1 MMPSATEGT
10 TQVNSIRVAG
20 IGQEFDP
27 AVSAMGQTRAQL
39 RLGLQNRLQRGAI
52 LTDERVGAVILV
64 PIRAKKE
71 NFLYRQNKKARLSI
85 TMAIVLCT
93 PSSYRLDAKASRGRA
108 RFFIARRVKSA
119 TKIRA
124 IHPCHDQRLA
134 RCPNSPTPEFHS
146 PEISNALLG
155 KKEAHSP
162 LSKQWVNSA
171 EQPRVNSAER
181 YSTLPAR

>member
-20 IGQEFDP
+20 IGQELDP

-39 RLGLQNRLQRGAI
+39 RLGLQNRLERGAI

-64 PIRAKKE
+64 PIRAKRE
-71 NFLYRQNKKARLSI
+71 NFLYRQDKKARLSV

-124 IHPCHDQRLA
+124 IPA
-134 RCPNSPTPEFHS
+134 TISVSPVAPNSPTHRIPFTGNLER
-146 PEISNALLG
+146 ATW
-155 KKEAHSP
+155 KEESP
-162 LSKQWVNSA
+162 LSPFQAVG
-171 EQPRVNSAER
+171 QFC
-181 YSTLPAR
+181 